1 MKLLT
6 NAANS
11 LAGAVVVLGMS
22 VGVAQAD
29 AIADRQE
36 AMKAV
41 GGAMKALA
49 AMAKGEAAFDAAAVK
64 TNAGTIAAKFEAAKT
79 LFPDGSDKG
88 EKETWAKAEIWQDK
102 DTFLQ
107 LLDDGIAEAN
117 AVAGA
122 GDVDALRPALGGL
135 GTKGC
140 KACHEKFRR
149 PKE

>member
-1 MKLLT
+1 MELLT
-6 NAANS
+6 KAAKGVAS
-11 LAGAVVVLGMS
+11 AVVVLGMS

-36 AMKAV
+36 TMKAV

-49 AMAKGEAAFDAAAVK
+49 AMAKGEAAFDGAAVK
-64 TNAGTIAAKFEAAKT
+64 TNADTIATKLEAAKA

-107 LLDDGIAEAN
+107 ILDDGIAAAN
-117 AVAGA
+117 VVAGA
-122 GDVDALRPALGGL
+122 GELDALRPALGEL
-135 GTKGC
+135 GSKGC